1 MKPKSGLVVKAV
13 LKPKKTI
20 TANDG
25 FGDFEVIEE
34 RREKGFIQKPLNSDD
49 DASFDDSDWNIF

>member
-1 MKPKSGLVVKAV
+1 MKPKSGMVVKAV

-34 RREKGFIQKPLNSDD
+34 RREKGFIQKPLDSED
-49 DASFDDSDWNIF
+49 DASFDDSD

>member
-1 MKPKSGLVVKAV
+1 MQVKAV

-20 TANDG
+20 RTNDG

-34 RREKGFIQKPLNSDD
+34 RREKGFIQEPLDSDD
-49 DASFDDSDWNIF
+49 N

>member
-1 MKPKSGLVVKAV
+1 MKPKTGMVVKAV

-34 RREKGFIQKPLNSDD
+34 RREKGFI
-49 DASFDDSDWNIF
+49 